1 MNQIRVLIVEDEPI
15 IAADIEKCLQDLD
28 YFVCGKAMTF
38 NRAKIL
44 LETTY
49 PDIAIIDIN
58 LEGKREGIE
67 LAAIIREKN
76 NIPFIFLTSYSD
88 AATLKAAKIT
98 MPNGYVVKP
107 FDEQDLYAT
116 LEIALYNF
124 AQIQKKLHGELNIAV
139 LNKKL
144 GNFDALSQREFEIL
158 EGVTNGYTNVQIGEK
173 LFISVNTVK
182 THLKNLF
189 QKLNVNSRTAA
200 INRSRELGN

>member
-38 NRAKIL
+38 NRAKTL
-44 LETTY
+44 LESTY

-67 LAAIIREKN
+67 LASIIHEKN

-88 AATLKAAKIT
+88 AATLKEAKIV
-98 MPNGYVVKP
+98 MPYGYVVKP

-124 AQIQKKLHGELNIAV
+124 AQIKKRLHGDLNIAH

-144 GNFDALSQREFEIL
+144 GEFDALSQREFEIL
-158 EGVTNGYTNVQIGEK
+158 EGVTSGYTNVQIGEK

-189 QKLNVNSRTAA
+189 LKLNVNSRTAA
-200 INRSRELGN
+200 INRSRELG